1 MSASADPHF
10 AIIDA
15 DVGYFRRHPRRRHRV
30 RPSSQDEA
38 QVLVGGPLPALI
50 WYVAVRR
57 VGDRAHQ
64 KIVIALPAKPTGG
77 ELSEEQAAA
86 VWQYWFSLVSPT
98 SPPPGARAKD
108 GDTHPVL
115 CRVCYRR
122 VTRARIRF

>member
-1 MSASADPHF
+1 MSASADPHYT
-10 AIIDA
+10 IIDA
-15 DVGYFRRHPRRRHRV
+15 DVGWFRRHPRRRHRV
-30 RPSSQDEA
+30 RPSSQAVE
-38 QVLVGGPLPALI
+38 QPLPRAL
-50 WYVAVRR
+50 YYAAVRR

-64 KIVIALPAKPTGG
+64 KIVIALPAKPTVG

-115 CRVCYRR
+115 CPVCYRL
-122 VTRARIRF
+122 VTRSRIRC

>member
-64 KIVIALPAKPTGG
+64 KIGIALPAKPTRG

-98 SPPPGARAKD
+98 SLPPGARSKD

-115 CRVCYRR
+115 RRVCYRR
-122 VTRARIRF
+122 VTRFRIRF